1 LNITLTAVNTL
12 LCVFTVPLI
21 VNFAM
26 ETFMDVS
33 KYISLEFLKVLQ
45 IFGIILLPVSIGM
58 LIKEKNQVL
67 SARIQKP
74 VKIFS
79 LLFLIVLIAVQLVK
93 ERGNLALY
101 WRQIGVAA
109 LSFNL
114 LSMTAGFFIPYFFRI
129 PKKQSIAISM
139 GAGIHNSTL
148 AITIALSPS
157 LLNNSTMSIPAALY
171 SVVMYFTAALFGYM
185 MSDHSGQKTSLK

>member
-1 LNITLTAVNTL
+1 
-12 LCVFTVPLI
+12 
-21 VNFAM
+21 M
-26 ETFMDVS
+26 
-33 KYISLEFLKVLQ
+33 
-45 IFGIILLPVSIGM
+45 
-58 LIKEKNQVL
+58 
-67 SARIQKP
+67 QKP

-79 LLFLIVLIAVQLVK
+79 ILFLVALIIMQLVK
-93 ERGNLALY
+93 EKGNLALY

-114 LSMTAGFFIPYFFRI
+114 LSMAVGFFIPYFFSI
-129 PKKQSIAISM
+129 SKKQSIAISM

-171 SVVMYFTAALFGYM
+171 SIVMYFTAALFGYM
-185 MSDHSGQKTSLK
+185 MSNHSRQNSSERSEI